1 MDRDQIAELAGF
13 LKPIDRAEDNVLA
26 QLDRTSDRVETDH
39 AGRQV
44 ILERGRPLKTK
55 LNIYRIMS
63 LDSRLRDR
71 YRYNEFSDEIWEDD
85 HLLEDHHI
93 TELSLWLSRI
103 YRVSIGKEPLY
114 DLIIRR
120 ARDNSYHPL
129 QDYLKSLKWDKAD
142 RIGSILQEYWGVE
155 DRPLL
160 REIGLRW
167 AISCV
172 ARGLRPGCKVDTV
185 LILCGPQG
193 AKKSTSLRVLAGDG
207 YFSDSHLD
215 IRSKD
220 SYQLIHQSGVWI
232 WELAEFYSL
241 KNRDNENAKMFL
253 SSPSDRYRPSYAK
266 APVKRQRSLVFT
278 STTNELAF
286 LTDST
291 GNRRYWPVNTGAIDI
306 EGLRRD
312 RDQIWA
318 EAVYRFKNGERWWLE
333 GDHETEL
340 QEYQKSFVVDDPWV
354 PSIQGLLSEFGDT
367 GVLMD
372 QIFDQLGLEKPYRNS
387 GYARRITSILQ
398 SIGAEQL
405 RPSSHPMTTQKRPR
419 VWRLKTNE

>member
-1 MDRDQIAELAGF
+1 MDRDQIAQLAGIF
-13 LKPIDRAEDNVLA
+13 SPIERAEDNVLS
-26 QLDRTSDRVETDH
+26 QLERTPDRIERDH
-39 AGRQV
+39 SGREV
-44 ILERGRPLKTK
+44 ILERGRPLKHK
-55 LNIYRIMS
+55 LNIYRIME

-71 YRYNEFSDEIWEDD
+71 YRYNEFADEIWDGD

-93 TELSLWLSRI
+93 TELSLWLQRI
-103 YRVSIGKEPLY
+103 YRVTIGKEPLY

-120 ARDNSYHPL
+120 SRENAYHPL
-129 QDYLKSLKWDKAD
+129 QDYLQSLKWDGKK
-142 RIGSILQEYWGVE
+142 RIGQILQRYWGVE
-155 DRPLL
+155 DTPLL

-266 APVKRQRSLVFT
+266 APVNRKRSLVFT

-291 GNRRYWPVNTGAIDI
+291 GNRRYWPVNTEIIDI
-306 EGLRRD
+306 EGLKKD

-318 EAVYRFKNGERWWLE
+318 EAVSMFKSGEIWWLE
-333 GDHETEL
+333 GSHEMDL
-340 QEYQKSFVVDDPWV
+340 QEYQKSFVVDDPW
-354 PSIQGLLSEFGDT
+354 SHAIQELLAEFPDA

-372 QIFDQLGLEKPYRNS
+372 QIFDRLGLEKPYRNS
-387 GYARRITSILQ
+387 GYARRITAILQ
-398 SIGAEQL
+398 GLGAEQL
-405 RPSSHPMTTQKRPR
+405 RPSSHPMTNQKRPR
-419 VWRLKTNE
+419 VWRLKHD